1 MGPTERRA
9 LLCKM
14 IPVIT
19 IDGPTASGKGTV
31 AVRVAR
37 ALGFHYLDSGALYR
51 LCAYKALKEKID
63 LTDESALAQTAA
75 HLAPLFED
83 GKIYLDREDVTDKI
97 RAEEVGVAAS
107 KVASLPAVRQALLD
121 VQKRARRLPGLVAD
135 GRDMG
140 SVIFP
145 DAPLKVFLT
154 ASAQAR
160 AQRRFNQL
168 KEKGIVANIDTLTRD
183 LEERDRRDM
192 QRAVSPLAPA
202 KDAKILDSSELTIE
216 ATVGQVLQWYR
227 SLTK

>member
-1 MGPTERRA
+1 
-9 LLCKM
+9 M

-31 AVRVAR
+31 AARVAQK
-37 ALGFHYLDSGALYR
+37 LGFHYLDSGVLYR
-51 LCAYKALKEKID
+51 LCAYKALKEEIN
-63 LTDESALAQTAA
+63 LADEAHLAQTAQA
-75 HLAPLFED
+75 LSPVFEG
-83 GKIYLDREDVTDKI
+83 GKISLDEEDVTDKI
-97 RAEEVGVAAS
+97 RAEAVGVAAS
-107 KVASLPAVRQALLD
+107 KVAALPRVREALLD
-121 VQKRARRLPGLVAD
+121 VQKRSRRLPGLVAD

-202 KDAKILDSSELTIE
+202 KDAKILDSSNLTIE
-216 ATVGQVLQWYR
+216 ETVGQVLQWYEA
-227 SLTK
+227 LAD

>member
-1 MGPTERRA
+1 
-9 LLCKM
+9 M

-31 AVRVAR
+31 ASRVAA
-37 ALGFHYLDSGALYR
+37 ALGFDYLDSGALYR
-51 LCAYKALKEKID
+51 LSAYKALKNHLD
-63 LTDESALAQTAA
+63 LTDEETLASEAGALS
-75 HLAPLFED
+75 PRFEAGRIELD
-83 GKIYLDREDVTDKI
+83 GEDVTDKI

-107 KVASLPAVRQALLD
+107 KVAALPKVREALLD

-145 DAPLKVFLT
+145 DASLKVFLT
-154 ASAQAR
+154 ASAKAR

-168 KEKGIVANIDTLTRD
+168 KEKGIIANIDTLTRD

-216 ATVGQVLQWYR
+216 ATVQQVLDWY
-227 SLTK
+227 KAVAK

>member
-1 MGPTERRA
+1 
-9 LLCKM
+9 M

-31 AVRVAR
+31 ASRVAA
-37 ALGFHYLDSGALYR
+37 ALGFDYLDSGALYR
-51 LCAYKALKEKID
+51 LSAYKALKNHLD
-63 LTDESALAQTAA
+63 LADEETLARVAGD
-75 HLAPLFED
+75 LSPRFKD
-83 GKIYLDREDVTDKI
+83 GRIELDGEDVTDKI

-107 KVASLPAVRQALLD
+107 KVAALPKVREALLD

-154 ASAQAR
+154 ASAKAR

-168 KEKGIVANIDTLTRD
+168 KEKGIIANIDTLTQD
-183 LEERDRRDM
+183 LRERDRRDM
-192 QRAVSPLAPA
+192 QRTVSPLAPA
-202 KDAKILDSSELTIE
+202 SDAKILDSSSLTIE
-216 ATVGQVLQWYR
+216 ETVNQVLTWYKTVNR
-227 SLTK
+227 

>member
-1 MGPTERRA
+1 
-9 LLCKM
+9 M

-31 AVRVAR
+31 ASRVAT
-37 ALGFHYLDSGALYR
+37 ALGFDYLDSGALYR
-51 LCAYKALKEKID
+51 LSAYKALKNHLD
-63 LTDESALAQTAA
+63 LADEETLARVAGD
-75 HLAPLFED
+75 LNPRFKD
-83 GKIYLDREDVTDKI
+83 GRIELDGEDVTDKI

-107 KVASLPAVRQALLD
+107 KVAALPKVREALLD

-154 ASAQAR
+154 ASAKAR

-168 KEKGIVANIDTLTRD
+168 KEKGIIANINTLTRD
-183 LEERDRRDM
+183 LEERDRRDIE
-192 QRAVSPLAPA
+192 RAVCPLAPA

-216 ATVGQVLQWYR
+216 ATVQQVLDWYEAVA
-227 SLTK
+227 K

>member
-1 MGPTERRA
+1 
-9 LLCKM
+9 M

-31 AVRVAR
+31 ASRVAA
-37 ALGFHYLDSGALYR
+37 ALGFDYLDSGALYR
-51 LCAYKALKEKID
+51 LSAYKALKNHLD
-63 LTDESALAQTAA
+63 LADEETLARVAGD
-75 HLAPLFED
+75 LSPRFKD
-83 GKIYLDREDVTDKI
+83 GRIELDGEDVTDKI

-107 KVASLPAVRQALLD
+107 KVAALPKVREALLD

-154 ASAQAR
+154 ASAKAR

-168 KEKGIVANIDTLTRD
+168 KEKGIIANIDTLTRD
-183 LEERDRRDM
+183 LEERDRRDIE
-192 QRAVSPLAPA
+192 RAVCPLAPA
-202 KDAKILDSSELTIE
+202 KDAKILDSSELSID
-216 ATVGQVLQWYR
+216 ATVQQVLDWY
-227 SLTK
+227 KAAAE

>member
-1 MGPTERRA
+1 
-9 LLCKM
+9 M

-31 AVRVAR
+31 ASRVAA
-37 ALGFHYLDSGALYR
+37 ALGFDYLDSGALYR
-51 LCAYKALKEKID
+51 LSAYKALKNHLD
-63 LTDESALAQTAA
+63 LADEETLAHVAGD
-75 HLAPLFED
+75 LSPRFKD
-83 GKIYLDREDVTDKI
+83 GRIELDGEDVTDKI

-107 KVASLPAVRQALLD
+107 KVAALPKVREVLLD

-154 ASAQAR
+154 ASAKAR

-168 KEKGIVANIDTLTRD
+168 KEKGIIANIDTLTRD
-183 LEERDRRDM
+183 LEERDRRDIE
-192 QRAVSPLAPA
+192 RAVCPLAPA

-216 ATVGQVLQWYR
+216 ATVQQVLDWYEAVA
-227 SLTK
+227 K

>member
-1 MGPTERRA
+1 
-9 LLCKM
+9 M

-31 AVRVAR
+31 ASRVA
-37 ALGFHYLDSGALYR
+37 ATLGFDYLDSGALYR
-51 LCAYKALKEKID
+51 LSAYKALKNHLD
-63 LTDESALAQTAA
+63 LADEETLARVAGD
-75 HLAPLFED
+75 LSPRFKD
-83 GKIYLDREDVTDKI
+83 GRIELDGEDVTDKI

-107 KVASLPAVRQALLD
+107 KVAALPKVREALLD

-154 ASAQAR
+154 ASAKAR

-168 KEKGIVANIDTLTRD
+168 KEKGIIANIDTLTRD

-216 ATVGQVLQWYR
+216 ATVAQVLRWYKE
-227 SLTK
+227 LT

>member
-1 MGPTERRA
+1 
-9 LLCKM
+9 M

-31 AVRVAR
+31 ASRVAE
-37 ALGFHYLDSGALYR
+37 ALGFYYLDSGALYR
-51 LCAYKALKEKID
+51 LCAYKALKESVD
-63 LTDESALAQTAA
+63 LLDENTVSQLAAALE
-75 HLAPLFED
+75 PRFENGRILLD
-83 GKIYLDREDVTDKI
+83 GEDVTDKI
-97 RAEEVGVAAS
+97 RAEAVGVAAS
-107 KVASLPAVRQALLD
+107 KVAALMPVRGALLD
-121 VQKRARRLPGLVAD
+121 VQKRARREPGLVAD

-140 SVIFP
+140 TVIFP

-160 AQRRFNQL
+160 ALRRFNQL

-216 ATVGQVLQWYR
+216 ATVAQVLQWYKE
-227 SLTK
+227 LAD

>member
-1 MGPTERRA
+1 
-9 LLCKM
+9 M

-31 AVRVAR
+31 AARVAQK
-37 ALGFHYLDSGALYR
+37 LGFHYLDSGALYR
-51 LCAYKALKEKID
+51 LCAYKALKEEID
-63 LTDESALAQTAA
+63 LADEA
-75 HLAPLFED
+75 HLAKTAQALSPVFKG
-83 GKIYLDREDVTDKI
+83 GKIFLDEEDVTDKI
-97 RAEEVGVAAS
+97 RAEAVGVAAS
-107 KVASLPAVRQALLD
+107 KVAALPRVREALLD
-121 VQKRARRLPGLVAD
+121 VQKRSRRLPGLVAD

-202 KDAKILDSSELTIE
+202 KDAKILDSSNLTIE
-216 ATVGQVLQWYR
+216 ETVGQVLQWYET
-227 SLTK
+227 LAD

>member
-1 MGPTERRA
+1 MA
-9 LLCKM
+9 
-14 IPVIT
+14 
-19 IDGPTASGKGTV
+19 A
-31 AVRVAR
+31 RVAR

-107 KVASLPAVRQALLD
+107 KVASLPAVRQALWD

-168 KEKGIVANIDTLTRD
+168 KEKGIIANIDTLTRD
-183 LEERDRRDM
+183 LEERDRRDIE
-192 QRAVSPLAPA
+192 RAVCPLAPA

-216 ATVGQVLQWYR
+216 ATVQQVLDWYEAVA
-227 SLTK
+227 K

>member
-1 MGPTERRA
+1 
-9 LLCKM
+9 M

-31 AVRVAR
+31 ASRVAT
-37 ALGFHYLDSGALYR
+37 ALGFDYLDSGALYR
-51 LCAYKALKEKID
+51 LSAYKALKNHLD
-63 LTDESALAQTAA
+63 LADEETLARVAGD
-75 HLAPLFED
+75 LSPRFKD
-83 GKIYLDREDVTDKI
+83 GRIELDGEDVTDKI

-107 KVASLPAVRQALLD
+107 KVAALPKVREALLD

-154 ASAQAR
+154 ASAKAR

-168 KEKGIVANIDTLTRD
+168 KEKGIIANIDTLTRD
-183 LEERDRRDM
+183 LEERDRRDIE
-192 QRAVSPLAPA
+192 RAVCPLAPA
-202 KDAKILDSSELTIE
+202 KDAKILDSSELSID
-216 ATVGQVLQWYR
+216 ATVQQVLDWY
-227 SLTK
+227 KAAAE

>member
-1 MGPTERRA
+1 
-9 LLCKM
+9 M

-31 AVRVAR
+31 ASRVAE
-37 ALGFHYLDSGALYR
+37 ALGFYYLDSGALYR
-51 LCAYKALKEKID
+51 LCAYNALKESVD
-63 LTDESALAQTAA
+63 LLDENTVSQLAAALE
-75 HLAPLFED
+75 PRFENGRILLD
-83 GKIYLDREDVTDKI
+83 GEDVTDKI
-97 RAEEVGVAAS
+97 RAEAVGVAAS
-107 KVASLPAVRQALLD
+107 KVAALMPVREALLD
-121 VQKRARRLPGLVAD
+121 VQKRARREPGLVAD

-140 SVIFP
+140 TVIFP

-160 AQRRFNQL
+160 ALRSFNQL
-168 KEKGIVANIDTLTRD
+168 KEKGIVANIDTLTRE

-216 ATVGQVLQWYR
+216 ATVAQVLQWYKE
-227 SLTK
+227 LAD

>member
-1 MGPTERRA
+1 
-9 LLCKM
+9 M

-31 AVRVAR
+31 AARVAQK
-37 ALGFHYLDSGALYR
+37 LGFHYLDSGALYR
-51 LCAYKALKEKID
+51 LCAYKALKEEID
-63 LTDESALAQTAA
+63 LADEAHLTQTAQA
-75 HLAPLFED
+75 LSPVFED
-83 GKIYLDREDVTDKI
+83 GKIFLDEEDVTDKI
-97 RAEEVGVAAS
+97 RAETVGVAAS
-107 KVASLPAVRQALLD
+107 KVAALPRVREALLD
-121 VQKRARRLPGLVAD
+121 VQKRSRRLPGLVAD

-202 KDAKILDSSELTIE
+202 KDAKILDSSNLTIE
-216 ATVGQVLQWYR
+216 ETVGQVLQWYET
-227 SLTK
+227 LAD

>member
-1 MGPTERRA
+1 
-9 LLCKM
+9 M

-31 AVRVAR
+31 ASRVAA
-37 ALGFHYLDSGALYR
+37 ALGFDYLDSGALYR
-51 LCAYKALKEKID
+51 LSAYKALKNGLD
-63 LTDESALAQTAA
+63 LTDEETLARVAGD
-75 HLAPLFED
+75 LSPRFKD
-83 GKIYLDREDVTDKI
+83 GRIELDGEDVTDKI

-107 KVASLPAVRQALLD
+107 KVAALPKVREALLD

-154 ASAQAR
+154 ASAKAR

-168 KEKGIVANIDTLTRD
+168 KEKGIIANIDTLTRD
-183 LEERDRRDM
+183 LEERDRRDIE
-192 QRAVSPLAPA
+192 RAVCPLAPA

-216 ATVGQVLQWYR
+216 ATVQQVLDWYEAVA
-227 SLTK
+227 K